1 MLRNTQLQDDLN
13 IRHLFNVT
21 GFVRLCA
28 ILVTLTGVFSTP
40 SVHAD
45 THYVSLSGDNTP
57 PYTNWVTA
65 ATQIQF
71 AVDTATA
78 GDIVLVSNGTY
89 NTGARITPGATLS
102 NRVVITNAITLQ
114 SVNGPLV
121 TEIRGQGPMGSNAI
135 RCVYLASNA
144 VMSGFTVTNGFTRA
158 VLTQGLDYDGG
169 GAYAV
174 YAIVSNCIFTGNGAG
189 FSGGGTFGGA
199 LYNCLIYGNVAGNR
213 GGGASQ
219 NFSSGFILNNCTVVG
234 NTSSNIGGGTQG
246 GARFLNSIVY
256 FNTATA
262 SSSNYAAGTFSN
274 SCTAPLPSGGTNNI
288 TANPLFVNSGTGNFK
303 LQSGSPGINT
313 GTNQDWMSGAY
324 DLANI
329 QRIVS
334 GIVDMGA
341 YEFTSDQLAGNFTSN
356 VQTGAAPLT
365 VVFTAS
371 VTGSNLTGLVYHW
384 DFENNSVIDLQGTNL
399 AIVTNT
405 YGLGTYSVALSVSN
419 LIGELIA
426 ITKTNYVTALV
437 DVTNK
442 YVSLQGGHIA
452 PFITWAT
459 AATNIQAAVDAAG
472 GGDTI
477 WVSNGVYETGSR
489 VTPGGSLSNRIAVTN
504 NVTIRS
510 VNGPAYTVIKGGGSL
525 SDSAVRCAYMSQ
537 GRLIG
542 FTLTNGF
549 TRVTGDATL
558 DQTGGGAFMT
568 AGSLSN
574 CLLTGNTAAYGG
586 GAEGGSLANCTLRG
600 NTAFSGGGAE
610 NSTLKNCEITGNR
623 VSDVGG
629 GAYGSVLNN
638 CTLTGNSADSSGGG
652 TSASA
657 LKNCIMFFN
666 SAPTGANYST
676 FASSFHYCFTTPMP
690 PSGTANNTNNPMLL
704 SSSRIA
710 LNSPCAGAGLAAYAS
725 GVDVD
730 GSAWQNPPSVG
741 CDEVVAGSLTGAL
754 QVAIT
759 PASIVV
765 AVDAPI
771 IITSYITGQV
781 ASNILDFGDGTSAT
795 NIFSVT
801 HAWSTPGNY
810 TMELRAYNLDNP
822 GGVLVTTTVQVLLAA
837 DTARYV
843 STNSPS
849 PAFPYTS
856 WETAAHTLQEAV
868 DAQTILGGWVIATD
882 GVYNA
887 GSRITPGALVSN
899 RVVITNNIVLKSV
912 NGPEYTVIKGGG
924 NFGNAAV
931 RCVYISNGRIE
942 GFTLSNGFT
951 RVTGDTILDQSGA
964 GIFSSGG
971 FIRNCN
977 IISNSA
983 GFYGGG
989 AYGGQLNNCKL
1000 TGNSSVRGGGAYN
1013 SALNGCALYGNRAS
1027 NLGGGAE
1034 ESTLTNCTVTA
1045 NSAGTGSGGVSACDA
1060 LNSIVY
1066 FNSSPLDPNH
1076 SGGALNYC
1084 FTSPMPNNGVGNR
1097 TNDPGLLSSTRL
1109 ALHSPCVQAGL
1120 YTLETGFDID
1130 GEAWQIPPS
1139 IGCDEVVAG
1148 SLTGDL
1154 HVAITPQVTLA
1165 ANNTAIGFI
1174 AVVEGRVASNLVT
1187 FGDGSS
1193 ISNVLRFSHS
1203 WSSTG
1208 LFTVVLRAYN
1218 LSNPGGVTATTTI
1231 QIVSAENN
1239 ARYVWTNSPVP
1250 TVPFD
1255 SWATAAHTIQ
1265 EAVDAQT
1272 LFGGWIVVTDG
1283 VYDVGGRVVPGNI
1296 GGTNRIVVTNNT
1308 VIKSVNGPAVTVIMG
1323 KGPISSTSVRC
1334 AYLNPGRIEGM
1345 TLTNGHNNVSAGGV
1359 YAENGSLSNCILS
1372 GNFATFTA
1380 GGVFYGTLENCLL
1393 IGNGAKSGGGA
1404 NVSTL
1409 RHCTIASNT
1418 ATEFG
1423 GGASASYLDHCVLIG
1438 NTASNGGGIYL
1449 GTVQHSVLKGNI
1461 AYATGGGAFQ
1471 TTLFDCLVS
1480 GNTAASAGGT
1490 FFGTLE
1496 RCTVAGN
1503 SAGNNSGGILSG
1515 SLNNCII
1522 QYNSAPLYS
1531 NYYGATM
1538 SYCSSTP
1545 LPTTGVGNISSD
1557 PLFEN
1562 APAGNWHLSSA
1573 SPCIDT
1579 GEYRESLVG
1588 AQDLEGRPRI
1598 MISGLD
1604 IGAYEFAFEGSLKAI
1619 LAGAHSGTGGVMRA
1633 DLQSTLATNS
1643 PYAADPRTVADIPP
1657 DTVDWV
1663 LVQTRTNLD
1672 NAAVFSRSYF
1682 LRNDGFITDES
1693 GETNVLIEA
1702 TGDQFLIV
1710 QHRNHLAIASPT
1722 AVLTNRLFNYD
1733 FTTDSG
1739 QYHGGTNAAVE
1750 IVPGVWAMRPG
1761 DADGDGEILPA
1772 DEMILQTQGQ

>member
-1 MLRNTQLQDDLN
+1 MLNGVQSLETSSQK
-13 IRHLFNVT
+13 RHWRVISFAFLFIAL
-21 GFVRLCA
+21 FSP
-28 ILVTLTGVFSTP
+28 IVTLPAFATTR
-40 SVHAD
+40 
-45 THYVSLSGDNTP
+45 YVSLAGGHVP
-57 PYTNWVTA
+57 PFTNWVDA
-65 ATQIQF
+65 ATNIQD
-71 AVDTATA
+71 AVDAAIA
-78 GDIVLVSNGTY
+78 GDTVLVSNGVY
-89 NTGARITPGATLS
+89 ETGARITPGASVS
-102 NRVVITNAITLQ
+102 NRVAITNAITLQ

-121 TEIRGQGPMGSNAI
+121 TIIKGQGPLGSNGI
-135 RCVYLASNA
+135 RCVYLTTNA
-144 VMSGFTVTNGFTRA
+144 VISGFTLTNGFTRA
-158 VLTQGLDYDGG
+158 VASLGPDNDGG
-169 GAYAV
+169 GTYAV
-174 YAIVSNCIFTGNGAG
+174 YAIVSNCIFSGNGCGYA
-189 FSGGGTFGGA
+189 GGGTYGGA
-199 LYNCLIYGNVAGNR
+199 LYNCLIYGNTAGSR

-219 NFSSGFILNNCTVVG
+219 NFSSGFELNNCTVVG
-234 NTSSNIGGGTQG
+234 NSSTSFGGGTQG
-246 GARFLNSIVY
+246 GAKFINSIVY
-256 FNTATA
+256 FNTSGGST
-262 SSSNYAAGTFSN
+262 SNYAAGAFTN
-274 SCTAPLPSGGTNNI
+274 SCTAPLPPGGINNI
-288 TANPLFVNSGTGNFK
+288 TLNPLFVNRTNGSFN
-303 LQSGSPGINT
+303 LLSGSPCINT
-313 GTNQDWMSGAY
+313 GSNQAWMTGSY
-324 DLANI
+324 DLAGA
-329 QRIVS
+329 QRIA
-334 GIVDMGA
+334 GAYVDMGA
-341 YEFTSDQLAGNFTSN
+341 YEFTSDELVGDFTSN
-356 VQTGAAPLT
+356 VRTGPAPLA

-371 VTGSNLTGLVYHW
+371 VTGTNQTGLVYQW
-384 DFENNSVIDLQGTNL
+384 DFENDSVTDLQGADL
-399 AIVTNT
+399 AVVTNT
-405 YGLGTYSVALSVSN
+405 YSTGTYSVAFSVSN
-419 LIGELIA
+419 LIGEISA
-426 ITKTNYVTALV
+426 ITKTNYISAIINT
-437 DVTNK
+437 TNK
-442 YVSLQGGHIA
+442 YVSLQGSHTT

-459 AATNIQAAVDAAG
+459 AATNIQAAVDAAVA
-472 GGDTI
+472 GDTI
-477 WVSNGVYETGSR
+477 WVSNGVYETGAR
-489 VTPGGSLSNRIAVTN
+489 VTPGASLSNRIAVTN

-510 VNGPAYTVIKGGGSL
+510 ANGPAFTVIKGGGSL
-525 SDSAVRCAYMSQ
+525 SDSAIRCAYLSQ

-574 CLLTGNTAAYGG
+574 CLLTGNTAANGG
-586 GAEGGSLANCTLRG
+586 GAAGGSLANCVLRG
-600 NTAFSGGGAE
+600 NTAFAGGGAD
-610 NSTLKNCEITGNR
+610 NSALINCEITGNR
-623 VSDVGG
+623 VSNAGG
-629 GAYGSVLNN
+629 GAYGSTLNN
-638 CTLTGNSADSSGGG
+638 CTLTGNSADTSGGG
-652 TSASA
+652 SSASA
-657 LKNCIMFFN
+657 LRNCIMFFN

-676 FASSFHYCFTTPMP
+676 FASTFNYCFTTPLP
-690 PSGTANNTNNPMLL
+690 PSGTANNTNNPKLL

-710 LNSPCAGAGLAAYAS
+710 LNSPCIGAGLAAYAS
-725 GVDVD
+725 GVDMD
-730 GSAWQNPPSVG
+730 GSAWLNPPSVG
-741 CDEVVAGSLTGAL
+741 CDEAIAGSLTGNL
-754 QVAIT
+754 QVAIAPT
-759 PASIVV
+759 SIVV

-781 ASNILDFGDGTSAT
+781 ASNIVNFGDGMIASNVFTT
-795 NIFSVT
+795 T
-801 HAWSTPGNY
+801 HAWSSPGSY
-810 TMELRAYNLDNP
+810 TMELRAYNVDNP
-822 GGVLVTTTVQVLLAA
+822 AGVVVTAIVQVLQAVE
-837 DTARYV
+837 TARYV
-843 STNSPS
+843 STNSPA
-849 PAFPYTS
+849 PAYPYTS

-868 DAQTILGGWVIATD
+868 DAQTILGGWVIVTD
-882 GVYNA
+882 GVYNV

-912 NGPEYTVIKGGG
+912 NGPEFTVIKGGG

-931 RCVYISNGRIE
+931 RCVYISDGRIE

-983 GFYGGG
+983 GFFGGG

-1000 TGNSSVRGGGAYN
+1000 IGNSSVRGGGAYN

-1045 NSAGTGSGGVSACDA
+1045 NSAGTGSGGVSACDV

-1084 FTSPMPNNGVGNR
+1084 FTTPMPNNGVGNR

-1165 ANNTAIGFI
+1165 ANNTAIGFVAAI
-1174 AVVEGRVASNLVT
+1174 EGRVASNLVT

-1203 WSSTG
+1203 WTSTG

-1239 ARYVWTNSPVP
+1239 ARFVWTNSPAP
-1250 TVPFD
+1250 TVPFA

-1272 LFGGWIVVTDG
+1272 LFGGWIIVTDG
-1283 VYDVGGRVVPGNI
+1283 VYNVGGRVVTGNVS
-1296 GGTNRIVVTNNT
+1296 GSNRVVVTNNT

-1345 TLTNGHNNVSAGGV
+1345 TLTNGHSNLSAGGV

-1380 GGVFYGTLENCLL
+1380 GGAYYGTLENCLL

-1418 ATEFG
+1418 AAEFG
-1423 GGASASYLDHCVLIG
+1423 GGASASYLDHCVLSG

-1449 GTVQHSVLKGNI
+1449 GTVLHSELKGNI
-1461 AYATGGGAFQ
+1461 AIAAGGGAFQ
-1471 TTLFDCLVS
+1471 AALFDCLIS
-1480 GNTAASAGGT
+1480 SNSAESAGGS

-1522 QYNSAPLYS
+1522 QYNTAPLDS
-1531 NYYGATM
+1531 NYYGGTM
-1538 SYCSSTP
+1538 TYCNSAP
-1545 LPTTGVGNISSD
+1545 LPTSGVGNISSD

-1579 GEYRESLVG
+1579 GEYRASLVD

-1604 IGAYEFAFEGSLKAI
+1604 IGAYEFAFEGTLKAT
-1619 LAGAHSGTGGVMRA
+1619 LAGANSGTGGIMRA
-1633 DLQSTLATNS
+1633 ELLSTLSTNS
-1643 PYAADPRTVADIPP
+1643 PYAIDPRNVAAIPP
-1657 DTVDWV
+1657 NTVDWV
-1663 LVQTRTNLD
+1663 LVQTRTNLN
-1672 NAAVFSRSYF
+1672 NAAKFSRSYF
-1682 LRNDGFITDES
+1682 LRDDGMMMDEAGS
-1693 GETNVLIEA
+1693 TNLLIEA
-1702 TGDQFLIV
+1702 AGEQFLVV

-1722 AVLTNRLFNYD
+1722 AVLTNRTFAYD
-1733 FTTDSG
+1733 FTADSSR
-1739 QYHGGTNAAVE
+1739 YFGGTNAAVE
-1750 IVPGVWAMRPG
+1750 VLPGIWAMRPG
-1761 DADGDGEILPA
+1761 DADGDGEVLPA